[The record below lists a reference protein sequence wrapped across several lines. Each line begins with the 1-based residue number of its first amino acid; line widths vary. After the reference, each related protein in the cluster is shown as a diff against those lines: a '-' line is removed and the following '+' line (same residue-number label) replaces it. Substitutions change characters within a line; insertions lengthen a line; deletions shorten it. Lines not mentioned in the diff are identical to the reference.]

1 MSSAKLARSLP
12 RSDALTRLSRNTIYF
27 MVLNVATAL
36 FSFLISVIIGRGLG
50 AGALGQYSLA
60 LAWSL
65 TLAQFADFGMNTLLT
80 RELAQTPAATPRYLT
95 ASLVAKTVLG
105 LALALFL
112 LVFAPVLAPQ
122 PETAAAIQLS
132 ALLILLNAWFTS
144 FLTVFRA
151 FGRATPILVIN
162 TAGLVLQT
170 ALTFFMIA
178 AGFQVYAV
186 ILLVV
191 ILQAVQCLA
200 AAVWFKLQFHFPERP
215 ASPDLNFILQLLRRA
230 LPFAIAGILGALEL
244 RANIFLLGWLQD
256 EQAVGY
262 YSAASRI
269 TDGLRL
275 APNAFFGALLPAL
288 ALLSLREHASD
299 TRHLFRR
306 ARWSLLAFGFAAAVT
321 ITLLAQPLMEW
332 TYGAQFESSRT
343 VLIVLAWGLI
353 PALALALLIL
363 LLYAQHQERVV
374 NLVLAIGLA
383 LHVGLAIPLI
393 ISYSAVGAA
402 AAALL
407 SDLVV
412 WALLSWRAAPYLR
425 TNSNE
430 N

>member
-1 MSSAKLARSLP
+1 MSSADLARSLP

-50 AGALGQYSLA
+50 AAALGQYSLA

-95 ASLVAKTVLG
+95 ASLISKTVLG
-105 LALALFL
+105 LMLALFL
-112 LVFAPVLAPQ
+112 LWFAPFLTSQ
-122 PETAAAIQLS
+122 PETAIAIQLS
-132 ALLILLNAWFTS
+132 ALLILLNAWFSS

-162 TAGLVLQT
+162 TAGLLLQT
-170 ALTFFMIA
+170 GLTFVLIA
-178 AGFQVYAV
+178 AGYQVYAI

-191 ILQAVQCLA
+191 LVAGMQCLIA
-200 AAVWFKLQFHFPERP
+200 ALWYKLQFHFSDKSTP
-215 ASPDLNFILQLLRRA
+215 PDVKFILQLLRRA
-230 LPFAIAGILGALEL
+230 LPFAIAGIIASLEL

-288 ALLSLREHASD
+288 ALLSLREHAAA
-299 TRHLFRR
+299 TGRLFRH
-306 ARWSLLAFGFAAAVT
+306 AQWGLLAFGFTVALT

-332 TYGAQFESSRT
+332 TYGAQFESSRA

-353 PALALALLIL
+353 PALALGLLIL
-363 LLYAQHQERVV
+363 LLYTQHQERVV

-393 ISYSAVGAA
+393 IAYSAVGAA

-425 TNSNE
+425 KNGDE
-430 N
+430 K